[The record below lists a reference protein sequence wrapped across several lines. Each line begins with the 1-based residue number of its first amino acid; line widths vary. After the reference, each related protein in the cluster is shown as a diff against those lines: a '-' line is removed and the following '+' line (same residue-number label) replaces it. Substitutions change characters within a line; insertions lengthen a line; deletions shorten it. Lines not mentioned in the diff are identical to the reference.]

1 VCSSEAAITFF
12 VMQTIQRG
20 NAAEA
25 AVLAALVAAD
35 IPVLVPF
42 GDGLSFDLAAV
53 IPPVGEIV
61 RIQVKS
67 GRVRSG
73 CVLFNACSTDHGK
86 GRKPYRERADLIAA
100 YVRELG
106 NVYGVPV
113 DDCPGY
119 VGSLRL
125 DPPLNNQRIGVRFAK
140 DYTLEAWLERLGTNP
155 PEAVADVA

>member
-1 VCSSEAAITFF
+1 
-12 VMQTIQRG
+12 MHTIQRG

-42 GDGLSFDLAAV
+42 GDGLPFDLAAV
-53 IPPVGEIV
+53 IPPHGEMV

-73 CVLFNACSTDHGK
+73 CILFNACSTDHGK
-86 GRKPYRERADLIAA
+86 GRRPYRELADLIAA
-100 YVRELG
+100 YVRELRT
-106 NVYGVPV
+106 VYVVAV

-119 VGSLRL
+119 VCSLRL
-125 DPPLNNQRIGVRFAK
+125 DPPLNNQRMGVRFAK
-140 DYTLEAWLERLGTNP
+140 DYTLEAWLSRLESNAAPVTR
-155 PEAVADVA
+155 AVLPLRQTRHE

>member
-1 VCSSEAAITFF
+1 ME
-12 VMQTIQRG
+12 TIQRG

-42 GDGLSFDLAAV
+42 GDGLPFDLAAV
-53 IPPVGEIV
+53 IPPDGEIV

-67 GRVRSG
+67 GRIRSG
-73 CVLFNACSTDHGK
+73 CVLFNSCSTDHGK
-86 GRKPYRERADLIAA
+86 GRRPYRELADVIAV

-106 NVYGVPV
+106 TLYIVPV

-125 DPPLNNQRIGVRFAK
+125 DPPLNNQRIGVRFAH
-140 DYTLEAWLERLGTNP
+140 DHTLEAWLSRLRADLP
-155 PEAVADVA
+155 APAADVARLV